1 MRLRAG
7 ADPLLPAALDIPLEV
22 VEHAIEETRRQIAE
36 AQEAARQAR
45 EAAWRAASRPHA
57 IILTK
62 RALPQPIFVASII
75 GVERLLRTDFNVA
88 LPPVSMRVAF
98 TQTSKPCRSRISVA
112 YDPRLIRS
120 CFLSPLGEMDGDRL
134 TQLAYFDRHTMV
146 LNQEPDLLGEVGAEQ
161 VGPRHGGLVNA
172 RSCDETV

>member
-22 VEHAIEETRRQIAE
+22 VEHAIEETRRRIAE

-75 GVERLLRTDFNVA
+75 GVERLLRTT
-88 LPPVSMRVAF
+88 SMLL
-98 TQTSKPCRSRISVA
+98 CR
-112 YDPRLIRS
+112 L
-120 CFLSPLGEMDGDRL
+120 
-134 TQLAYFDRHTMV
+134 
-146 LNQEPDLLGEVGAEQ
+146 
-161 VGPRHGGLVNA
+161 
-172 RSCDETV
+172 